1 MQKIILSSLCGC
13 FHPQN
18 TWVSKFIFF
27 FLFNS
32 LIISALFAQE
42 KKALLKGVV
51 LEMNEKGKFTPLVGA
66 TAQWLGTSQGT
77 VTDTSGVFQIRRHET
92 ANKLI
97 ISFVGMKN
105 DTISVDK
112 NSEIKVILA
121 EAGELKEVEV
131 TGERASTYID
141 HMNPLK
147 TQVMTEKELFKAA
160 CCNLSESFETNPSVD
175 VSFSDAVTGAKQIQ
189 MLGLSGT
196 YTQITTENLPSV
208 RGLAANYGLTFIPG
222 TWVESIQV
230 SKGVGSVA
238 NGFESMTGQIN
249 VELKKPHS
257 EKMFFNAYAND
268 MGRIEANLNLSKPI
282 GTKWGTTLLLH
293 ANQLANFQNRLD
305 MNHDGFYDQPY
316 GSQFNVANRWHFSQ
330 INNWEGQFGVKFLAD
345 NRIGGQ
351 YKVHEEHTYHQNN
364 PYIIDIKTN
373 RAEAFAKIGYVFPQ
387 KKHQSFG
394 SMFSFVNHNQN
405 SVFGERIYKAN
416 SQTFYTNLL
425 YQSIIN
431 NTNHKFRTGLSLVY
445 DKYDEQYNYLI
456 FKRKEIVA
464 GGFFEYTWAVSPRIN
479 VVAGLRADYH
489 NLFGFFLTP
498 RFHAKFDVS
507 RNSALRI
514 SAGRGQRTANIFA
527 ENSAVF
533 VSSRRLEIDNQGN
546 TGKAYGLN
554 PEIAWNLGINYTVD
568 FEFFGKDAS
577 WSTEYYRTDF
587 ENQILTDLDRSPQA
601 VWFANLNGKSYS
613 NSFQTELNFTLFK
626 HLEVRTAY
634 RFLDVKGTYNGQL
647 LERPFTAKHRIFA
660 NFAYKTPNN
669 WIFDYTVS
677 WLGSKRIPNTTSNPV
692 EYQKAQYSPNYWVMN
707 AQISKSFSKRFD
719 AYIGMENML
728 DTRQQDLLIA
738 ADYPLSP
745 YFDASMIWGMV
756 QTRMTYVGIRW
767 KIE

>member
-1 MQKIILSSLCGC
+1 MQKIIL
-13 FHPQN
+13 
-18 TWVSKFIFF
+18 V

-32 LIISALFAQE
+32 LLISALFAQE

-51 LEMNEKGKFTPLVGA
+51 LEMNEKGKFTPLLGA

-77 VTDTSGVFQIRRHET
+77 VTDTSGVFQIARHET
-92 ANKLI
+92 ANRLI
-97 ISFVGMKN
+97 ISFVGMRS
-105 DTISVDK
+105 DTINVDK

-121 EAGELKEVEV
+121 EAGTLKEVEV
-131 TGERASTYID
+131 TGERASTYVD
-141 HMNPLK
+141 YMNPLK

-268 MGRIEANLNLSKPI
+268 MGRIEANLNLSRPLGK
-282 GTKWGTTLLLH
+282 KWGTTLLLH
-293 ANQLANFQNRLD
+293 ANQLANFKNRLD

-316 GSQFNVANRWHFSQ
+316 GSQFNVVNRWHFSQ

-351 YKVHEEHTYHQNN
+351 YEIHTDHIGHQTN
-364 PYIIDIKTN
+364 PYKIDMKTN

-394 SMFSFVNHNQN
+394 SMFSFINHNQN
-405 SVFGERIYKAN
+405 SLFGERTYKAN

-431 NTNHKFRTGLSLVY
+431 NTNHKFRTGMSLLY
-445 DKYDEQYNYLI
+445 DNYDEQYNYLI
-456 FKRKEIVA
+456 FKRKEIV
-464 GGFFEYTWAVSPRIN
+464 GGVFFEYTWAASPRLNI
-479 VVAGLRADYH
+479 VAGLRADYH
-489 NLFGFFLTP
+489 NLFGFFVTP
-498 RFHAKFDVS
+498 RFHAKYDVTQ
-507 RNSALRI
+507 NSALRI

-527 ENSAVF
+527 ENSSVF
-533 VSSRRLEIDNQGN
+533 VSSRRLEIDNQGS

-554 PEIAWNLGINYTVD
+554 PEIAWNFGINYTVD
-568 FEFFGKDAS
+568 FELFGKDAS

-601 VWFANLNGKSYS
+601 VWFANLNGQSYS
-613 NSFQTELNFTLFK
+613 NSFQTELNFTVFK
-626 HLEVRTAY
+626 HFEIRTAY
-634 RFLDVKGTYNGQL
+634 RFLDVKATYNGQL
-647 LERPFTAKHRIFA
+647 LERPFTAKHRVFA
-660 NFAYKTPNN
+660 NFAYKTRND
-669 WIFDYTVS
+669 WTFDYTVS
-677 WLGSKRIPNTTSNPV
+677 WLGSKRIPNTASNPV

-738 ADYPLSP
+738 ADYPYSP

-756 QTRMTYVGIRW
+756 QTRMTYIGIRW